1 MAKKSDHNKKDLTRK
16 ISLTLRQSHI
26 RMLREHPH
34 YDGNDSQ
41 VLRLILNEY
50 GKMKKGVGDG

>member
-1 MAKKSDHNKKDLTRK
+1 
-16 ISLTLRQSHI
+16 
-26 RMLREHPH
+26 MLREHPH

-50 GKMKKGVGDG
+50 EKMKDKKAEQ